1 MEAAQI
7 GQLHGD
13 LSQYEAGLVPDIP
26 NPPQT
31 IVVECNKTQSVQD
44 GDALRTNAW
53 TNSFP
58 AIKLKRGDIVS
69 VNSAFLSTRG
79 AGDLLQFDETNDQT
93 RAVFEY
99 YATNDNANNKRPD
112 FNIKGSS
119 HPDVAGAANYAYTY
133 DEHSFTNCYPANYRP
148 MRLQRLAETYQTRD
162 DFATTVAGHVTF
174 PTIPEFT
181 DPTLAKPFY
190 SPQKEKYWGYR
201 NSVDYILDAVEDK
214 YVDGLFRP
222 PQVAVR
228 EMMTYCSKTGGTPDP
243 RDTPFFGL
251 PLDDLR
257 IWYVSTPMSK
267 YGPAGA
273 HSTMRIYFVYGQ
285 ETDFA
290 GRSESDQQIKDIG
303 ATATILKYLRV
314 GEVIQFKQPS
324 YCFGDQSIGYQHYLP
339 ETLQPGVTDRLHKAG
354 GSNAFYCNGYVSQ
367 SDGIT
372 VDGVDVDRFV
382 QVGAVDSVD
391 NMTVKSVM
399 GQFMRIIKI
408 NYGNS
413 SDTNKTGSM
422 PTGHSSRAL
431 YDTPGFFDTLPWIDV
446 QCDKGMS
453 IAYNNPN
460 YEHPEGI
467 PAQTMKNTVDSIS
480 YPMED
485 DLAAI
490 NRSQLRT
497 IQLRCWTAGKSYNNT
512 VRSALVASPGLTQRT
527 DMGVVKNGL
536 YPINPQETDGKQLSE
551 KFYVAFRPYY
561 MSRAGVD
568 PADFQNSSYSMRLNE
583 NEVPTAVVSQ
593 AKYTDALGLTATNPK
608 VLAHNYNF
616 SNLNRDGTLDTV
628 SDGYDIVSTDTYCGA
643 RTPQFWND
651 AIGNSEA
658 GYTEP
663 IQDVRRIGIYNQGEE
678 YWQPEESNNITGTGG
693 FYTNNAGLDAGHRLT
708 NNQSTL
714 SPNTDLYLKNEKG
727 NNMMF
732 YFTEKITANG
742 TAFAGTAQP
751 EWDLSTTIFANR
763 PDGMKNGGNYN
774 LIIGIKNMIR
784 ERYIGGSGDAPSTF
798 TASEDASS
806 DQKVI
811 KNASG
816 SRPQV
821 ISEGMYVRATGN
833 VLVGIIAS
841 TTAATVTLVDD
852 LLVDV
857 KENDILTVQYEG
869 PLIPQSPDNGIFY
882 GFTNQEGNGFNK
894 PATSET
900 GDGPDKG
907 IADLRFPFM
916 AMNTEVYARFT
927 NKHGQQEIMY
937 IKICPQSIQYCGSYN
952 NIAAMNTGTPDYGL
966 AGFEPSVVQGTQT
979 PGSTQQCAVAM
990 FIIQRDV
997 QKTGQWEFDGTLNTD
1012 TAFYGSETS
1021 KIAADLKPNE
1031 VSARWDTPA
1040 YSYYTK
1046 GCYFEILNGYASSE
1060 HLFSLESTGRD
1071 LLPIGHE
1078 DLTQNETYLS
1088 NFNNPAL
1095 GTPCGGDFYLC
1106 KHANM
1111 PSFDNTNTIRMVD
1124 DQLRLST
1131 LTVKKGQPDRTEDL
1145 TSQHTGK
1152 YQWVTHY
1159 DYIDLSLNGEKVYF
1173 SPTDIANLITKQLH
1187 APADLYK
1194 SYVKDIKGGGGRFEG
1209 GYWKNTAGKYPMNS
1223 LFRTIHGPSHVG
1235 NQDPASGQTP
1245 SGDGD
1250 ANLPDAK
1257 TGMLTNPYH
1266 DGDFVFE
1273 LDMTHE
1279 VINNGINAYGW
1290 NGSQGML
1297 KGYDDNSASISTFS
1311 SGKHKCWIGNQHI
1324 PMNTIPST
1332 DSYQVKGYA
1341 NTERVPGGFIRT
1353 FMDDNNYRTNPD
1365 FLINLKYGAD
1375 ATFGPMFI
1383 GTNNAQL
1390 SYNTDVSR
1398 FEWKF
1403 LHQPVYS
1410 EFSSDPSGASSG
1422 GNVVAKIFA
1431 QSVQGYDN
1439 WDRYGGV
1446 NMVNWAAAGI
1456 TRGKYTTR
1464 RESTTTDPLTKTDTI
1479 GNAFMNKLGFSNAW
1493 MATNSGSKDY
1503 DDVQGYAYKSAYEPL
1518 GTTRSDYD
1526 VSEARPYTQTNAIIN
1541 QTRDVNGSIRTAHFA
1556 DPTDAATKLSYLQND
1571 TTKISL
1577 GGLAVLTDRTTL
1589 DGAAPFGIE
1598 VTGTGPD
1605 LESSANVTIKEL
1617 GATLGYGMVNTL
1629 ATPQAVIYQKSNI
1642 SGADPGMKVPTD
1654 LNMDDV
1660 KFPNYEIEVD
1670 SSSLLADEL
1679 PKKTLIGYF
1688 LIMSDIIDRHEFIGS
1703 ANGGQ
1708 PLNCI
1713 GILSKNYENNDF
1725 YYSFQSPVE
1734 FHIKKDRTITSIR
1747 TVINTPDIKDP
1758 AGLDYNSSIIYT
1770 IVRQQSLPEPD
1781 VPPLSV
1787 QQALDYETM
1796 EQMSNQL
1803 GIDMTTF
1810 NPQSDMA
1817 QMGMGNPTGGSPQLN
1832 SLRQSLVSAV
1842 LNPNQNS
1849 ASRIASTESIM
1860 ASVVARMPLHERV
1873 RALQAAGMGDPAD
1886 ALKPSLAEAAAEG
1899 LGIGQ
1904 PVSLEPE
1911 PYLSEQQLMIQASNL
1926 MKGNNPGGTPSES
1939 GDSIDDFIGPGGKIP
1954 MDAGLQDDDMMS
1966 LKSAMTKDT
1975 ELYSVMDPTVGSG
1988 SGGLQES
1995 LSLPVF
2001 FQKYMSIAN
2010 EDTRQYYRNESN
2022 QHGFSVDNPNV
2033 WRLGMLRTWA
2043 GKNNEFDWGN
2053 GLLNKIGGKLN
2064 LEAKSNITRAKDR
2077 YEALTPREQKAQRA
2091 KELMDVK
2098 QRGKD
2103 PTSSVIPEP
2112 QFGRESLI
2120 KRISRSQ
2127 PHDPATRHD
2136 EKDIRATDFTNQ
2148 NPYDLR
2154 TWSIENL
2161 KAYQGDTQH
2170 GVNPKSR
2177 SPATKLNE
2185 KGMNYLR
2192 QETTRRKVG
2201 NLRRLQLNAVTGLYK
2216 TTSQQPTGYDPQSKH
2231 LRPHISTGETVITPK
2246 KRGTAKQA
2254 PAPPKQAPPP
2264 PPPPQPQAQA
2274 PDPTP
2279 APT

>member
-1 MEAAQI
+1 MSEPELRDNFIRGMSSRMEAAQI

-13 LSQYEAGLVPDIP
+13 LSQYEAGLVPDMP

-31 IVVECNKTQSVQD
+31 IVIECNKTQSVQD

-58 AIKLKRGDIVS
+58 AIKLKRGDVVS

-99 YATNDNANNKRPD
+99 YGTNDNANNKRPD
-112 FNIKGSS
+112 YNIKGSS

-133 DEHSFTNCYPANYRP
+133 DKNSFTNCYPANYRP
-148 MRLQRLAETYQTRD
+148 MRLQRLAETYKTRD
-162 DFATTVAGHVTF
+162 DFSTIVDTHVVF

-190 SPQKEKYWGYR
+190 SPQKEKYWGYQ
-201 NSVDYILDAVEDK
+201 NSADYILDAVEDK

-228 EMMTYCSKTGGTPDP
+228 EMMTYCSKTGGGTPDP

-273 HSTMRIYFVYGQ
+273 NSTMRIYFVYGQ
-285 ETDFA
+285 EADFT
-290 GRSESDQQIKDIG
+290 GLSEREQQKKDIV

-324 YCFGDQSIGYQHYLP
+324 YCFGDQSIAYQHYQP
-339 ETLQPGVTDRLHKAG
+339 GNGPSGQPTLQGLHKAG

-367 SDGIT
+367 SDGIA

-382 QVGAVDSVD
+382 QVGATGSLD
-391 NMTVKSVM
+391 NMTVKNVM

-422 PTGHSSRAL
+422 PPGQSSRTL
-431 YDTPGFFDTLPWIDV
+431 YDTAGFFDSLPWIDV

-467 PAQTMKNTVDSIS
+467 PAQTMINTDDSIS
-480 YPMED
+480 YPIID
-485 DLAAI
+485 DYAAI

-512 VRSALVASPGLTQRT
+512 VRSALVASASLTHRT

-551 KFYVAFRPYY
+551 KFYIAFRPYY
-561 MSRAGVD
+561 MSRAGGD

-678 YWQPEESNNITGTGG
+678 YWQPEQSNNITGTGG

-732 YFTEKITANG
+732 FFTEKITADG

-751 EWDLSTTIFANR
+751 EWQLSTTIFANR

-784 ERYIGGSGDAPSTF
+784 ERYIGGSGDAPLTF
-798 TASEDASS
+798 TASEAASS

-816 SRPQV
+816 SRPSG
-821 ISEGMYVRATGN
+821 ISEGMYVRTAAS

-841 TTAATVTLVDD
+841 KTAATVTLVDD
-852 LLVDV
+852 LLVNV
-857 KENDILTVQYEG
+857 AEHDILTVQYEG

-966 AGFEPSVVQGTQT
+966 TGFDPSVVQGTQT
-979 PGSTQQCAVAM
+979 PGGTQQCAVGM

-1012 TAFYGSETS
+1012 TAYYGSDADR
-1021 KIAADLKPNE
+1021 IAADLKPND

-1040 YSYYTK
+1040 YSYYKK

-1088 NFNNPAL
+1088 NFNKPAL

-1131 LTVKKGQPDRTEDL
+1131 LTVKKGQPDRTADL

-1194 SYVKDIKGGGGRFEG
+1194 SYVKDIKGGGGRFDG

-1235 NQDPASGQTP
+1235 AQDPESGTTP
-1245 SGDGD
+1245 AADGD

-1257 TGMLTNPYH
+1257 TGMLTNAYH

-1290 NGSQGML
+1290 NGPQGML

-1324 PMNTIPST
+1324 PLNTIPST

-1353 FMDDNNYRTNPD
+1353 FMDNNNYRTNPD

-1464 RESTTTDPLTKTDTI
+1464 REATTTDPLTKTDSI

-1503 DDVQGYAYKSAYEPL
+1503 DDVQDYAYKSAYEPL

-1541 QTRDVNGSIRTAHFA
+1541 QTRDVNGSIRTANYN

-1577 GGLAVLTDRTTL
+1577 GGLAVFADRTTL
-1589 DGAAPFGIE
+1589 DGAAPFGVE
-1598 VTGTGPD
+1598 VNGTGAD

-1642 SGADPGMKVPTD
+1642 SGADAGMKVPTD

-1873 RALQAAGMGDPAD
+1873 RALQAAGMGAPAD

-1911 PYLSEQQLMIQASNL
+1911 PYLSEQQLWIQASNL
-1926 MKGNNPGGTPSES
+1926 MKGNNPEDES
-1939 GDSIDDFIGPGGKIP
+1939 GFGDGDSDDFSGHNIDAAPGGQMKGNKQGKAPAFDVIP
-1954 MDAGLQDDDMMS
+1954 EQVFG
-1966 LKSAMTKDT
+1966 
-1975 ELYSVMDPTVGSG
+1975 
-1988 SGGLQES
+1988 QES
-1995 LSLPVF
+1995 LINRV
-2001 FQKYMSIAN
+2001 
-2010 EDTRQYYRNESN
+2010 
-2022 QHGFSVDNPNV
+2022 
-2033 WRLGMLRTWA
+2033 
-2043 GKNNEFDWGN
+2043 
-2053 GLLNKIGGKLN
+2053 
-2064 LEAKSNITRAKDR
+2064 
-2077 YEALTPREQKAQRA
+2077 
-2091 KELMDVK
+2091 
-2098 QRGKD
+2098 
-2103 PTSSVIPEP
+2103 
-2112 QFGRESLI
+2112 
-2120 KRISRSQ
+2120 SRSQ
-2127 PHDPATRHD
+2127 PNDPATRHD
-2136 EKDIRATDFTNQ
+2136 EKDIRATNFTGQ

-2154 TWSIENL
+2154 TWSAANL
-2161 KAYQGDTQH
+2161 NTYQVNPQH
-2170 GVNPKSR
+2170 GVNASSR
-2177 SPATKLNE
+2177 SPATKMSE
-2185 KGMNYLR
+2185 KGMGYLR
-2192 QETTRRKVG
+2192 QETTRRKDG
-2201 NLRRLQLNAVTGLYK
+2201 NLRRMQLHVGTGLYK
-2216 TTSQQPTGYDPQSKH
+2216 NASQQPKGYDPQSKH

-2246 KRGTAKQA
+2246 PATKSGLATAKARHKQA
-2254 PAPPKQAPPP
+2254 ADKRAGKKAPRSLHIVAPDVPAKHQLSRASAAPKQAAPP
-2264 PPPPQPQAQA
+2264 PPPPQPQAPA